1 MRQELP
7 DDFNFEY
14 QNIIP
19 RKSAGDPQDIKT
31 AAKMLL
37 SSERPV
43 LQAGQGV
50 LYAEASDQLKR
61 LAELTGI
68 PVMTTMAGKSSFPE
82 THELSLGTRS
92 STTTDMVVHFLENS
106 DLVFGIG
113 CSFTRIHYGMN
124 QFDDKVLVQ
133 ITNSSD
139 DLNKDYNINHAVLGD
154 AKLVLNELIIEIIQP
169 DDWHTHLRE
178 GDI

>member
-1 MRQELP
+1 MLRRCFTQLRTGRPGPVLLEIPSDILRQELP
-7 DDFNFEY
+7 DDFNLDY

-82 THELSLGTRS
+82 TYIELALYGGEDYELLFTGNITAVNEAIQLLPEGACVIGEITDGTPGAISLVGEDGSERVATRQGW
-92 STTTDMVVHFLENS
+92 DHF
-106 DLVFGIG
+106 
-113 CSFTRIHYGMN
+113 T
-124 QFDDKVLVQ
+124 
-133 ITNSSD
+133 
-139 DLNKDYNINHAVLGD
+139 
-154 AKLVLNELIIEIIQP
+154 
-169 DDWHTHLRE
+169 
-178 GDI
+178 